1 MREIDHDT
9 TQWVCVCVQS
19 AALMFCKLNA
29 VLLYGESAHHAS
41 TISPI
46 QALRGETAFH
56 RKRSVHMGSTST
68 PSVRAPPYVHEA

>member
-1 MREIDHDT
+1 MREIDHEPHSG
-9 TQWVCVCVQS
+9 CVCVQS
-19 AALMFCKLNA
+19 AALMFCNLYA

-56 RKRSVHMGSTST
+56 TTPRPHMGSTST